1 MLRVMAEF
9 LSELWHKYRQD
20 HVQILVSSLAY
31 YTFFSFFPLLLLLAS
46 VLGFLFGMG
55 GGYARFSTQTVELL
69 PFSSSYIQDS
79 LQRILHARVRL
90 GILGSLLLLWSATAA
105 FDVLQQIL
113 NRIHRAPRMRSLWRR
128 RLLGILLAIILMLFL
143 PLSIAFAGLR
153 PFLVSTLIHHT
164 PLPARWEGAVLTL
177 CTFSMGVLF
186 NFMLF
191 ATLYLFGPSLSSRLR
206 RTWVG
211 ALAAAILW
219 EATKSLFAVYV
230 KSFSSY
236 QNLYGSIGSVIAVLL
251 WLYLSGALFALGA
264 EVNSVLAARRDRHPP
279 ATH

>member
-1 MLRVMAEF
+1 MLGALREF

-55 GGYARFSTQTVELL
+55 GEYAKLSTQLVELL
-69 PFSSSYIQDS
+69 PFSSAYIQAS
-79 LQRILHARVRL
+79 LQRILQAKVRL

-113 NRIHRAPRMRSLWRR
+113 NRIHRAPKMRSLWRR
-128 RLLGILLAIILMLFL
+128 RLLGILLAIILMMFV
-143 PLSIAFAGLR
+143 PLSIAFAGMR
-153 PFLVSTLIHHT
+153 PFIVGAFVNHT
-164 PLPARWEGAVLTL
+164 SLPGRMEGVILTF
-177 CTFSMGVLF
+177 CTFSMGVSF
-186 NFMLF
+186 NFLLF
-191 ATLYLFGPSLSSRLR
+191 SILYLFGPSVSSRLR

-211 ALAAAILW
+211 ALLAAILW
-219 EATKSLFAVYV
+219 EATKSLFAIYV

-236 QNLYGSIGSVIAVLL
+236 QMLYGSVGSVIAVLT

>member
-1 MLRVMAEF
+1 MLGWALDF
-9 LSELWHKYRQD
+9 LAQLWHKHRKD
-20 HVQILVSSLAY
+20 EVQMLVSNLAY

-55 GGYARFSTQTVELL
+55 GQYARFSTQMVELL
-69 PFSSSYIQDS
+69 PFSTSYIQAS
-79 LQRILHARVRL
+79 LQRILQAKLRL
-90 GILGSLLLLWSATAA
+90 GILGSLLLVWSATAA

-128 RLLGILLAIILMLFL
+128 RLLGILLAILLMMFV
-143 PLSIAFAGLR
+143 PLSVAFAGLR
-153 PFLVSTLIHHT
+153 PRIVSALVSHTL
-164 PLPARWEGAVLTL
+164 LPSRWEGGLLTL

-191 ATLYLFGPSLSSRLR
+191 ATLYLFGPTMSSALR
-206 RTWVG
+206 KTWIG
-211 ALAAAILW
+211 ALLAAILW
-219 EATKSLFAVYV
+219 EASKSAFSTYI

-236 QNLYGSIGSVIAVLL
+236 EMLYGSVGSVIAVLI
-251 WLYLSGALFALGA
+251 WLHLSGHLFALGA
-264 EVNSVLAARRDRHPP
+264 EVNSVLAERRDRHPP

>member
-1 MLRVMAEF
+1 MLNPLWEF
-9 LSELWHKYRQD
+9 LTELWHKFRQD

-55 GGYARFSTQTVELL
+55 GEYARFSTQLVELL
-69 PFSSSYIQDS
+69 PFSSAYIQES
-79 LQRILHARVRL
+79 LQRILHARLRL
-90 GILGSLLLLWSATAA
+90 GISGSLLLLWSATAA

-153 PFLVSTLIHHT
+153 PVVVRALIHHT
-164 PLPARWEGAVLTL
+164 PLPSEWEGAILRL
-177 CTFSMGVLF
+177 STFCMGVLF

-191 ATLYLFGPSLSSRLR
+191 ATLYLFGPTMSSRLR
-206 RTWVG
+206 RTWIG
-211 ALAAAILW
+211 ALVAAILW
-219 EATKSLFAVYV
+219 EPTKSLFAIYV
-230 KSFSSY
+230 RSLSSY
-236 QNLYGSIGSVIAVLL
+236 QMLYGSVGSVIAVLI
-251 WLYLSGALFALGA
+251 WLYLSGALLALGA
-264 EVNSVLAARRDRHPP
+264 EINSVLALRRDRHPP